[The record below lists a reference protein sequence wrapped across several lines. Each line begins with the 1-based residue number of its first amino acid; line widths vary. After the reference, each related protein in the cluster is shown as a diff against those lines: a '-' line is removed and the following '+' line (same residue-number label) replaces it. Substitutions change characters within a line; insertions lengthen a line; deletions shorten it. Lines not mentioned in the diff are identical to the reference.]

1 MSATQKL
8 VLALA
13 LAVLTLTPPLMDSS
27 YFTGVLTVCL
37 IYALWA
43 MSWDFFSGLT
53 GRENFGYTL
62 FIGVGAY
69 VSGYLNVNYGIH
81 PWLDVLSAIGVSMLV
96 ALLVGLATLRL
107 SGPYFALAMLAVAT
121 IVQRL
126 MLIFW
131 EYTGGEEG
139 IQGILPLVA
148 NPLAYY
154 YLVLA
159 LVVLVGLGLLALAH
173 TPFGL
178 LLRAIRGD
186 DAACR
191 AAGIDTAFYKVA
203 SLLLSAAV
211 AGLGGGLY
219 AHYQMQVSPQLFSVM
234 MLMSIVTM
242 VYVGGI
248 GSIYGAAGG
257 AILLSFLGE
266 MLRSFGP
273 YRLLVYGIVLI
284 LVLFFM
290 PNGLMAPIWRRC
302 GRVGGREPRR

>member
-1 MSATQKL
+1 MNKAQASGLAIALL
-8 VLALA
+8 VLAL
-13 LAVLTLTPPLMDSS
+13 VPPLVGSS
-27 YFTGVLTVCL
+27 YLTGVLCVCL
-37 IYALWA
+37 IYAIWA

-62 FIGVGAY
+62 FVGVGAY
-69 VSGYLNVNYGIH
+69 VSGYLNVNYGLN
-81 PWLDVLSAIGVSMLV
+81 PWLGAGMAIGLTTLV
-96 ALLVGLATLRL
+96 ALVVGLATLRL
-107 SGPYFALAMLAVAT
+107 SGPYFALAMLAMAT
-121 IVQRL
+121 IVQRM

-139 IQGILPLVA
+139 IQGVMPLLA

-154 YLVLA
+154 YLVYAVAIVTGLA
-159 LVVLVGLGLLALAH
+159 LLAVSRSR
-173 TPFGL
+173 FGL

-186 DAACR
+186 DASCQ
-191 AAGIDTAFYKVA
+191 AAGINTAFYKVA
-203 SLLLSAAV
+203 SLLVSGAV
-211 AGLGGGLY
+211 GGLGGVLY
-219 AHYQMQVSPQLFSVM
+219 AHYQMQVSPQLFSVL
-234 MLMSIVTM
+234 MLMSIITM

-266 MLRSFGP
+266 MLRGFGP

-290 PNGLMAPIWRRC
+290 PNGLVAPLWRRL
-302 GRVGGREPRR
+302 GGGEKPR